1 MTKLYG
7 VGRLNMIFDVRTVNN
22 LLQIDESYKAPQRL
36 LGLMLDDHQRAITFE
51 NFLKVSKDLSFDW
64 FYQYFTDEQAE
75 KRTKKQ
81 DFTPESV
88 TKLMNLLI
96 KENCGTYFEAAA
108 GTGGMLISNWTIK
121 PAKYYFVEEKSDRVI
136 PFLLFNMA
144 IRNIKGTVIQCDS
157 LTQEIKI
164 AYELKPGKKFSS
176 ISTSLNLESDDL
188 KFSQVLMNPPYSL
201 KWSPDKKLLKD
212 PRFSKFGV
220 LPPKSKADYAFLL
233 HGLYHLKNSG
243 TMAIVLPHGVL
254 FRGGSEGKIRKK
266 LLENGSIDAVIGLPA
281 NLFNIVSIPTCIL
294 ILKKDKQDRDVMF
307 IDASKEFEK
316 GKNQNKLKEEN
327 ITKILDTYKK
337 REDVKRYAHLA
348 KFDEIKKNDFNLNIP
363 RYVDTFV
370 PEPPVDLQKVAK
382 NLTET
387 QKEIDQNEKELTGML
402 KDLTSDDQ
410 DTMAGLHDIIQFL
423 GGEDK

>member
-1 MTKLYG
+1 
-7 VGRLNMIFDVRTVNN
+7 MIFDVRTVNN

-36 LGLMLDDHQRAITFE
+36 LGLMLDDHQRTITFE

-81 DFTPESV
+81 DFTPKSV

-121 PAKYYFVEEKSDRVI
+121 PAKYYFVEEQSDRVI

-164 AYELKPGKKFSS
+164 TYELKPGKKFSS
-176 ISTSLNLESDDL
+176 ISMSLNLGSDDL

-201 KWSPDKKLLKD
+201 KWSVDKKLLKD

-281 NLFNIVSIPTCIL
+281 NLFNSTSIPTCIL
-294 ILKKDKQDRDVMF
+294 VLKKDKQDRNVMF

-316 GKNQNKLKEEN
+316 GKNQNELRGED
-327 ITKILDTYKK
+327 IQKILDTYEK
-337 REDVKRYAHLA
+337 REDVERYAHLA
-348 KFDEIKKNDFNLNIP
+348 KFDEIEDNDFNLNIP
-363 RYVDTFV
+363 RYVDTYV
-370 PEPPVDLQKVAK
+370 PEPPIDLGAVVKDLNETDKALHKNTHELAK
-382 NLTET
+382 MIGE
-387 QKEIDQNEKELTGML
+387 
-402 KDLTSDDQ
+402 LTSDDPKM
-410 DTMAGLHDIIQFL
+410 MADINIL
-423 GGEDK
+423 REYLNNEYD

>member
-1 MTKLYG
+1 M
-7 VGRLNMIFDVRTVNN
+7 VNN

-36 LGLMLDDHQRAITFE
+36 LGLMLDDHQRTITFE

-75 KRTKKQ
+75 RRTKKQ
-81 DFTPESV
+81 DFTPKSV

-121 PAKYYFVEEKSDRVI
+121 PAKYYFVEEKSDRAI

-164 AYELKPGKKFSS
+164 TYELKPGKKFSF
-176 ISTSLNLESDDL
+176 ISMSLNLGSDDL

-201 KWSPDKKLLKD
+201 KWSADKKLLKD

-254 FRGGSEGKIRKK
+254 FRSGSEGKIRKK

-281 NLFNIVSIPTCIL
+281 NLFNSTSISTCIL
-294 ILKKDKQDRDVMF
+294 VLKKDKQDRDVMF

-316 GKNQNKLKEEN
+316 KKNQNKLRGED
-327 ITKILDTYKK
+327 IQKILDTYEK
-337 REDVKRYAHLA
+337 RKDVERYAHLA
-348 KFDEIKKNDFNLNIP
+348 KFDEIEANDFNLNIP
-363 RYVDTFV
+363 RYVDTYV
-370 PEPPVDLQKVAK
+370 PEPPIDLGAVVKDLNETDKALRKNSHELAK
-382 NLTET
+382 MIGE
-387 QKEIDQNEKELTGML
+387 
-402 KDLTSDDQ
+402 LTSDDPKM
-410 DTMAGLHDIIQFL
+410 MADINIL
-423 GGEDK
+423 REYLNNEYD

>member
-1 MTKLYG
+1 
-7 VGRLNMIFDVRTVNN
+7 MIFDVRTVNN

-36 LGLMLDDHQRAITFE
+36 LGLMLDDHQRTITFE

-81 DFTPESV
+81 DFTPKSV

-96 KENCGTYFEAAA
+96 KDNYGTYFEAAA

-121 PAKYYFVEEKSDRVI
+121 PAKTYFVEEKSDRVI

-164 AYELKPGKKFSS
+164 TYELKPGKKFSS
-176 ISTSLNLESDDL
+176 ISMSLNSGFDDL

-201 KWSPDKKLLKD
+201 KWSADKKLLKD

-243 TMAIVLPHGVL
+243 TMAIVLPLGVL

-281 NLFNIVSIPTCIL
+281 NLFNSTSIPTCIL
-294 ILKKDKQDRDVMF
+294 VLKKDKQDRDVMF

-316 GKNQNKLKEEN
+316 KKNQNKLRGED
-327 ITKILDTYKK
+327 IQKILDTYEK
-337 REDVKRYAHLA
+337 REDVERYAHLA
-348 KFDEIKKNDFNLNIP
+348 KFDEIEDNDFNLNIP
-363 RYVDTFV
+363 RYVDTYV
-370 PEPPVDLQKVAK
+370 PEPPIDLGAVVKDLNETDKALRKNSHELAK
-382 NLTET
+382 MIGE
-387 QKEIDQNEKELTGML
+387 
-402 KDLTSDDQ
+402 LTSDDPKM
-410 DTMAGLHDIIQFL
+410 MADINIL
-423 GGEDK
+423 REYLNNEYD